1 MSNEKRTTKNNKESI
16 IKKEW
21 HKVRN
26 GDLNSGQFSS
36 GSAKKVWWQCD
47 KGHEWQAQIRSRNMG
62 VGCPVCKGRLPSSER
77 NLEVLYPN
85 IAREWIKT
93 KNKPLTPRDVTPG
106 SARQVWWKC
115 KKGHEWK
122 AIISSRSKGS
132 GCPYCYGNKV
142 GEDNNLAVK
151 FPEVAKEWHPTKN
164 NTITPKQLTAAS
176 NKKVWWECDNGHEW
190 EARVASRT
198 INRSGCPECS
208 GKKSGKDNNL
218 KIMFPVI
225 AKEWHPTK
233 NINLNPDDVAPGST
247 KKVWWKCPKGHEWET
262 SIRFRIQR
270 KTGCPICSGRK
281 AGTDNNLL
289 VIFPEIA
296 KEWHPTKNEPLTPK
310 DVTYGSGKKVWWKC
324 SKGHIWET
332 PIVSRSKGNICPLC
346 KRTKRK

>member
-1 MSNEKRTTKNNKESI
+1 VRTEKRTTKNNKESI

-62 VGCPVCKGRLPSSER
+62 VGCQVCKGRLPSPER

-106 SARQVWWKC
+106 SARKVWWKC
-115 KKGHEWK
+115 KKGHEW
-122 AIISSRSKGS
+122 
-132 GCPYCYGNKV
+132 
-142 GEDNNLAVK
+142 
-151 FPEVAKEWHPTKN
+151 
-164 NTITPKQLTAAS
+164 
-176 NKKVWWECDNGHEW
+176 
-190 EARVASRT
+190 EARVGSRT

-208 GKKSGKDNNL
+208 GRKSGKDNNL

-270 KTGCPICSGRK
+270 GTGCPICSGRK

-296 KEWHPTKNEPLTPK
+296 KEWHPIKNADLTPK
-310 DVTYGSGKKVWWKC
+310 DVTRGSGKKVWWKC
-324 SKGHIWET
+324 FKGHEWET
-332 PIVSRSKGNICPLC
+332 SIRFRTQREKGCPYCSVL
-346 KRTKRK
+346 RRKKK